1 MSVEQSRRAIRILVV
16 SWVVALCIAPAASAQ
31 QLPPPQSPSLAQ
43 QTPASSVAP
52 LIPVYPDSSAGL
64 EKLMKDMLKLE
75 KRGDTSA
82 LAPYLQSLFLPN
94 PDTWFKSIFGDAAGA
109 ELALSYGPTARWLP
123 QSMAATLKNLRQES
137 LTDHFEVVDFNK
149 PCAAPSFMSIQGDSE
164 NKALGL
170 PALKLLGFRKQHE
183 PMYTVWFRRG
193 RSVSTIAFFVYDEG
207 AFRYIG
213 RPEIPASVAAQ
224 GRPQPQVKSGGP
236 VQAAKLV
243 QMVDP
248 VYPMAAKE
256 AHVQGAILLSAE
268 IGKDGS
274 VEDLSYVSGPQ
285 ALVSG
290 AMDAVKQWKYQPTML
305 NGAPVSVHTCITV
318 IFNLG
323 SR

>member
-1 MSVEQSRRAIRILVV
+1 MKGML
-16 SWVVALCIAPAASAQ
+16 
-31 QLPPPQSPSLAQ
+31 
-43 QTPASSVAP
+43 
-52 LIPVYPDSSAGL
+52 GL
-64 EKLMKDMLKLE
+64 EKH
-75 KRGDTSA
+75 GDTSG
-82 LAPYLQSLFLPN
+82 LAPYLQSLVLPN
-94 PDTWFKSIFGDAAGA
+94 PDAWFKSIFGDTVGA
-109 ELALSYGPTARWLP
+109 QLALSYEPTARWLP
-123 QSMAATLKNLRQES
+123 QSMAVTLKNLRQEG
-137 LTDHFEVVDFNK
+137 LADHFEVVDFNK
-149 PCAAPSFMSIQGDSE
+149 PCAAPSFLSIQGDSE

-183 PMYTVWFRRG
+183 PMYTVWFRKS

-213 RPEIPASVAAQ
+213 KPEIPDSVAAQ
-224 GRPQPQVKSGGP
+224 GTQSQVKSGAK

-243 QMVDP
+243 QMVYP
-248 VYPMAAKE
+248 VYPVAAKQ

-285 ALVSG
+285 VLAPS
-290 AMDAVKQWKYQPTML
+290 AMDAVRQWKYQPTML
-305 NGAPVSVHTCITV
+305 NGTPVTVDTCITV